1 MRLSLLRFK
10 EFQSS
15 WKERHLSEIVGRLE
29 SGVSVN
35 SEDFPAS
42 KDEYGILKTSC
53 IANGYFF
60 EHENKKIVATEIKR
74 AKLNPSADSILVS
87 RMNTPQLVGE
97 VGYVRKSYPHLFV
110 PDRLWLIE
118 VADKERDST
127 KWLSQQLTT
136 KRLKNVFSNIA
147 SGTSG
152 SMKNIAQPNF
162 LKIEISTPDFEEQT
176 KIANFLT
183 AVDEKIS
190 QLKQKCELLTQYKK
204 GVMQQIF
211 SQELRFKPALSE
223 VEGDEDGRVFAE
235 WENAVLGGVAKL
247 RNGYT
252 FKSETY
258 SPTGQYR
265 VITIANVQDGY
276 MDIAKCSLVDAIP
289 ADIQIHQ
296 QLQENDIIISMTG
309 NVGRVCKVKTPNCL
323 LNQRVGKFEPLR
335 ITSDFLYFTLNQSRF
350 LTEMELIA
358 QGGAQKNIGVK
369 DIEGYE
375 ITLPCVEEQIKI
387 ANFLTAIDEKITT
400 TQTQL
405 QAVKQ
410 YKQGLFQQ
418 MFV

>member
-176 KIANFLT
+176 KIADFLT
-183 AVDEKIS
+183 AIDKKIS
-190 QLKQKCELLTQYKK
+190 FLTQKHDLLTQYKN
-204 GVMQQIF
+204 GVMQKIF
-211 SQELRFKPALSE
+211 SQELRFKDDDGQDFPEWEEQPLGDVLESIIGGGTPSREIAEYYNGNIPWVTVKDLSDDNYKDSTIEYISKSGLKNSASKIIPKNSFIISTRMGLGRGFINQVDMALNQDMKGLIVKPDLIDTVFLMQWYKDNATKLQNLGIGSTVKGIDLATLKSFILHAPAL
-223 VEGDEDGRVFAE
+223 AE
-235 WENAVLGGVAKL
+235 Q
-247 RNGYT
+247 T
-252 FKSETY
+252 
-258 SPTGQYR
+258 
-265 VITIANVQDGY
+265 
-276 MDIAKCSLVDAIP
+276 
-289 ADIQIHQ
+289 
-296 QLQENDIIISMTG
+296 
-309 NVGRVCKVKTPNCL
+309 
-323 LNQRVGKFEPLR
+323 
-335 ITSDFLYFTLNQSRF
+335 
-350 LTEMELIA
+350 
-358 QGGAQKNIGVK
+358 
-369 DIEGYE
+369 
-375 ITLPCVEEQIKI
+375 KI
-387 ANFLTAIDEKITT
+387 ANFLTAIEEKITV

-405 QAVKQ
+405 KAVKQ
-410 YKQGLFQQ
+410 YKQGLLQQ